1 MLIDLTL
8 SESGKFGNMNTRIIA
23 LTLIILS
30 LIISSSFAV
39 QSDNSPVLKLTL
51 KEKASIIEGM
61 HLFRKHCGSCHGSNA
76 RGGRGPD
83 LTDGR
88 WAYGNSD
95 DEIFTSIS
103 EGRSA
108 SHMPQMKGRLT
119 EDEIRKIISFL
130 RALEERA

>member
-1 MLIDLTL
+1 MFIVFALG
-8 SESGKFGNMNTRIIA
+8 EGGNSGKMKTRIIA
-23 LTLIILS
+23 LTVIILS
-30 LIISSSFAV
+30 VIISSSLAV

-51 KEKASIIEGM
+51 KEKASLIEGM
-61 HLFRKHCGSCHGSNA
+61 HLFRKHCGSCHGNNA

-83 LTDGR
+83 LTDDR
-88 WAYGNSD
+88 WVYGNSD

-130 RALEERA
+130 HALEERT